1 MAQRSSKVE
10 TIAAFPV
17 GEQAAVLEAPDSLQT
32 VEQAAESGR
41 RSPLG
46 VYVVIH
52 GHFYQPPR
60 ENPYLDAI
68 VRQPSA
74 APCHDWNERVYRE
87 CYRPN
92 AFARIFND
100 SGAIVGL
107 VNNFEWMSFNA
118 GPTLLSWLERF
129 DPATYE
135 RILEGDRRSCDRLEG
150 HGNAIAQVYNHII
163 MPLANRRDKQTQVR
177 WGVADFRSRFG
188 RIPEGI
194 WLAETAV
201 DRETLDVLIEEG
213 IRFAIFAPSQ
223 ALRCRPLP
231 TPEHPDPDWQD
242 TSAGQIDPTRPYRCF
257 IPAAGD
263 ADAADDPDRD
273 SELDPLARDRYIDLF
288 FYDGPISGDM
298 GFGDV
303 LTSAASFADRLGSAV
318 RDDRAAQVI
327 SVATDGETFG
337 HHKRD
342 KEKCLAYA
350 LTVEFPGRGWCTT
363 NFAHYL
369 SFNPPEW
376 EVEMKSVTAWSCA
389 HGVDRWQDDCGCGGG
404 GGWHQQWRRPLRDSL
419 NDLRDRLTHLYE
431 RHGAPLLRDPWLARD
446 EYIEL
451 VLDRSPDRVAQFMAR
466 HQTHPLNTNEQIDA
480 LRLLEMQRY
489 SLLMFTSCGW
499 FFEELSRPEGVQILR
514 YASRAIE
521 LAAEVAGANLEP
533 EFVKNLSVAP
543 SNVADFGDGA
553 AVYRQLVVDDRV
565 SFEQVAAAYAIGS
578 LIPNQPRQGRAYC
591 YTIEQPDYE
600 LQRLG
605 SLALAVGE
613 LRITSDITG
622 ESAHLVFG
630 ALHLGGWDFHCCVQ
644 PFQGRLAYSKL
655 KERLLTALD
664 SASAAQVVLALSASM
679 GGQSQGFALGDL
691 CAEDRDRLMRLLV
704 QDTTARLDTL
714 YDRAYRDNCG
724 ILTRFYRDALP
735 VPRELQVAAEI
746 ALGQRMVSLLQRLVA
761 DLTDA
766 SPLHLDSGPSA
777 LTELEALAAEAQRLQ
792 CQLDASDL
800 APLVAG
806 AIAPLLERAIAAV
819 EHADFDTLERAIEG
833 LDRLVALGR
842 SLRLAL
848 DLDLAQERLF
858 FWWQGMMADT
868 APPDRLLNLLADL
881 GRVLSVRLRPGTYS
895 NLLIDRP
902 RSS

>member
-1 MAQRSSKVE
+1 MAKRSNEGTV
-10 TIAAFPV
+10 AVPV
-17 GEQAAVLEAPDSLQT
+17 SPMPDRPAS
-32 VEQAAESGR
+32 
-41 RSPLG
+41 G
-46 VYVVIH
+46 VYVVVH

-60 ENPYLDAI
+60 ENPYLEAI

-129 DPATYE
+129 DPATYA
-135 RILEGDRRSCDRLEG
+135 RILEGDRLSVKRLGG

-188 RIPEGI
+188 RSPEGI

-201 DRETLDVLIEEG
+201 DYATLDVLIDEG
-213 IRFAIFAPSQ
+213 IKFVIFAPSQ
-223 ALRCRPLP
+223 AQRCRPLP
-231 TPEHPDPDWQD
+231 TEADPEPDWVD
-242 TSAGQIDPTRPYRCF
+242 VGSGQIDPTRSYRCF
-257 IPAAGD
+257 VPKGGKPEPIDPAAPS
-263 ADAADDPDRD
+263 DPVAT
-273 SELDPLARDRYIDLF
+273 LARDRYIDLF

-318 RDDRAAQVI
+318 RADRPSQVI

-350 LTVEFPGRGWCTT
+350 LTMEFPGRGWCTT

-369 SFNPPEW
+369 SLHPPEW
-376 EVEMKSVTAWSCA
+376 EVEMKPVTAWSCS

-404 GGWHQQWRRPLRDSL
+404 GGWHQRWRRPLRDSL
-419 NDLRDRLTHLYE
+419 NYLRDRLVTVFE
-431 RHGAPLLRDPWLARD
+431 RYATPLLRDPWQARD

-451 VLDRSPDRVAQFMAR
+451 VLDRSPDRITAFLERHRARPLSAQER
-466 HQTHPLNTNEQIDA
+466 IDA
-480 LRLLEMQRY
+480 LRLLEMQRHA
-489 SLLMFTSCGW
+489 LLMFTSCGW
-499 FFEELSRPEGVQILR
+499 FFEEISRPEGVQILR

-521 LAAEVAGANLEP
+521 LAAEVAGVNLEP
-533 EFVKNLSVAP
+533 DFVAQLAAAP
-543 SNVADFGDGA
+543 SNVPEFGDGA
-553 AVYRQLVVDDRV
+553 EVYRQLVLDDHV
-565 SFEQVAAAYAIGS
+565 SFEQVVAAHAIGS
-578 LIPNQPRQGRAYC
+578 LIPNQPRQSRAYC
-591 YTIEQPDYE
+591 YTIEQQDYQ

-613 LRITSDITG
+613 LVVTSDIAG
-622 ESAHLVFG
+622 ESAHFVFG

-655 KERLLTALD
+655 KERLFAALE
-664 SASAAQVVLALSASM
+664 SASAAQVVLALSATM
-679 GGQSQGFALGDL
+679 GGQSRGFALADL

-704 QDTTARLDTL
+704 QETTTRLDTL

-724 ILTRFYRDALP
+724 IMTRFYRDALP
-735 VPRELQVAAEI
+735 VPRELQVAAEL
-746 ALGQRMVSLLQRLVA
+746 ALGQRVLSLVQRLA
-761 DLTDA
+761 GELETW
-766 SPLHLDSGPSA
+766 PLAAIEAGPGT
-777 LTELEALAAEAQRLQ
+777 LTELEAVAAEAQRLH
-792 CQLDASDL
+792 CQLDGL
-800 APLVAG
+800 E
-806 AIAPLLERAIAAV
+806 IAPWVTRAIERLLERAIGLVETELSGHSAADPEQSLGGLRV
-819 EHADFDTLERAIEG
+819 AVDAI
-833 LDRLVALGR
+833 DRLTRLSR
-842 SLRLAL
+842 SLQLTL

-858 FWWQGMMADT
+858 FWWQGSMAA
-868 APPDRLLNLLADL
+868 APLDDRWLGCLGDL
-881 GRVLSVRLRPGTYS
+881 GQALAVRLRPGPYS